1 MEMTKLVR
9 RMRVSLIVCFAILVV
24 FYQAVRNAIA
34 EVEREELVGEK
45 IIEMGRDKVVGE
57 KNTLD
62 ETVNSYEGID
72 RSSKVRNTGDNW
84 VSWEIILKKMTNGNI
99 RTILM
104 WFLQQPTELFHRPS
118 SSTTGKVELPFK
130 SLFSHT
136 TTLVTATNNPGCPS
150 AVPRRCSSCSS
161 SSLRRTSSG
170 LSMSY
175 IMI

>member
-45 IIEMGRDKVVGE
+45 
-57 KNTLD
+57 NTLD

-72 RSSKVRNTGDNW
+72 RSSKVRNTGYNW

-104 WFLQQPTELFHRPS
+104 WFLQQPIELFHRPS
-118 SSTTGKVELPFK
+118 SSTTGML
-130 SLFSHT
+130 SCHLSHFSPIQQHW
-136 TTLVTATNNPGCPS
+136 
-150 AVPRRCSSCSS
+150 
-161 SSLRRTSSG
+161 
-170 LSMSY
+170 
-175 IMI
+175 